1 MLKIGSVLNP
11 LLRVIF
17 SKVQII
23 DTAGLQ
29 LNPN

>member
-1 MLKIGSVLNP
+1 MVKVGSVLNP

-17 SKVQII
+17 SEVQAT